1 MEFKLI
7 VPYTILTYCT
17 YLILILMLVLIPTP
31 IFMLILATIN
41 S

>member
-7 VPYTILTYCT
+7 VPYSFLTFCT
-17 YLILILMLVLIPTP
+17 YLILILIPTP
-31 IFMLILATIN
+31 IFIVILTTIN